1 MRRTYRQDPRRLIM
15 THGTKCMGMIAGLLS
30 AVLALILAGC
40 SSNAKSSGTDS
51 ASDSGS
57 GIHLDVGC
65 MLDRVD
71 KASEPFHYTYKY
83 ASDSTWANSEAD
95 VTPTS
100 IDGSTK
106 NPMGSSAVHAVRS
119 DSHGWDTAVLALS
132 SLSFTALT
140 GRLAGL
146 EGTSAIVSQG
156 AEQVNGYSATKYA
169 IDTARANASDQQ
181 TIETLFGKGSFDK
194 GTVWMGPD
202 GCAVKV
208 LLDEGWPIDNRLEK
222 RHYEIARMKK

>member
-1 MRRTYRQDPRRLIM
+1 MTFRTNWKSVM
-15 THGTKCMGMIAGLLS
+15 TGFLPAI
-30 AVLALILAGC
+30 LALIVAGC
-40 SSNAKSSGTDS
+40 SSSAKSSGADS
-51 ASDSGS
+51 ASDGGS

-65 MLDRVD
+65 MIDRVD
-71 KASEPFHYTYKY
+71 RASESFHYSYKY
-83 ASDSTWANSEAD
+83 ASDSTWANYEAD
-95 VTPTS
+95 VTPVS

-106 NPMGSSAVHAVRS
+106 SPMGSSSIHAVRS
-119 DSHGWDTAVLALS
+119 DSNSWDTGVLALS
-132 SLSFTALT
+132 SLTFTALT

-146 EGTSAIVSQG
+146 DGTSAIVSEG

-181 TIETLFGKGSFDK
+181 TLETLFGKGSFDK
-194 GTVWMGPD
+194 GAVWMGSD

-222 RHYEIARMKK
+222 RHYDISRIKK